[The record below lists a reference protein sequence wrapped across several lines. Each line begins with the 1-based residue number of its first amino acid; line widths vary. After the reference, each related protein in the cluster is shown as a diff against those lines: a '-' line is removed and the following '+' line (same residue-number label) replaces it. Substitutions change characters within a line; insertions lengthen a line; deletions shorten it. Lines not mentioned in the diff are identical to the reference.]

1 MARNWSQYATQN
13 ENPEKRDW
21 SQYAAKPK
29 GIQYGKI
36 AEDVLSSPIE
46 AVKAIGGIFKNLPSQ
61 LSDLSKYLESESDLR
76 SKTGFNIPFTY
87 KEGSPGVGEKIKH
100 IGKVAGQGLLEGGKA
115 LVNADKYANEYLKSV
130 GLPEFIPEFGKEL
143 RQIGESENGKQL
155 LSWADKQLES
165 GDDRPMND
173 LIKGLTKFVPASALG
188 APTTAAFGLT
198 AAGENE
204 NPLAAMLVPGTIKAG
219 IKGATMAA
227 PAITKTGKGV
237 AKGVTK
243 AASELHKQGKEAIE
257 ALHAPER
264 LEKIINETKLNKLA
278 AEESLMTAN
287 EKAAAKHKEFTGTSA
302 STAKAELA
310 ESLKKVTSDISEN
323 LSKRYEEFSKSPAGK
338 RTISEPID
346 TKQLSKQYELPTQA
360 LSKETLG
367 MLKREPT
374 VNNYIDT
381 WRQVRDEASHA
392 RKLSRGDISF
402 GKKQAY
408 IENAKSLEKLADD
421 LNNKARKSLSSE
433 ETANFDAL
441 QKDYKNLKIPMRKS
455 TIKKA
460 IAEHP
465 EISTKNFNASM
476 SKIGVPELKDI
487 LLKDSNFR
495 EKLAKHDLMDLDVT
509 NTKKLQQVLEGD
521 TGKALPEK
529 QFKELNEH
537 LKDAQEQ
544 QKAIEQA
551 KIDLAKYGLEKSE
564 IDAKINKYI
573 KLAKGGIVLLAGK
586 KLIQFLLEL

>member
-1 MARNWSQYATQN
+1 MARDWSQYATQN

-21 SQYAAKPK
+21 SQYATKPK

-36 AEDVLSSPIE
+36 AEDVFSSPIE
-46 AVKAIGGIFKNLPSQ
+46 AVKAIGGMVKNLPSQ

-76 SKTGFNIPFTY
+76 SKTGLNIPFTH
-87 KEGSPGVGEKIKH
+87 KEGSPGIGEKIKH

-143 RQIGESENGKQL
+143 RQIGESKNGKQL

-204 NPLAAMLVPGTIKAG
+204 NPLAAMLVPGTIKVGA
-219 IKGATMAA
+219 KGVTMAA
-227 PAITKTGKGV
+227 PAITKAGKGI
-237 AKGVTK
+237 ANT
-243 AASELHKQGKEAIE
+243 ASELRKQGKGAIE
-257 ALHAPER
+257 ALYAPER

-278 AEESLMTAN
+278 AEESLMAAN
-287 EKAAAKHKEFTGTSA
+287 EKAAAKHKEFTGASA

-310 ESLKKVTSDISEN
+310 ESLKKVTGDISEN
-323 LSKRYEEFSKSPAGK
+323 LSKRYEEFSESPAGK

-346 TKQLSKQYELPTQA
+346 TKHLSKQYELPTQA

-374 VNNYIDT
+374 VNNYIDA

-392 RKLSRGDISF
+392 RKLSRGDIPY

-408 IENAKSLEKLADD
+408 VENAKSLEKLADD

-433 ETANFDAL
+433 EAANFDAL

-509 NTKKLQQVLEGD
+509 NTKKLQRVLEGD

-529 QFKELNEH
+529 QFKELKN
-537 LKDAQEQ
+537 
-544 QKAIEQA
+544 I
-551 KIDLAKYGLEKSE
+551 LEYWGKR
-564 IDAKINKYI
+564 INK
-573 KLAKGGIVLLAGK
+573 KSDSSV
-586 KLIQFLLEL
+586 

>member
-1 MARNWSQYATQN
+1 MARDWSQYERN
-13 ENPEKRDW
+13 SENAQKRDW
-21 SQYAAKPK
+21 SQYERRAKPE

-36 AEDVLSSPIE
+36 AEDILSSPIE
-46 AVKAIGGIFKNLPSQ
+46 AVKAIGGMVKNLPSQ

-76 SKTGFNIPFTY
+76 SKTGFNIPFTH

-115 LVNADKYANEYLKSV
+115 LINADKYANEYLKSV

-155 LSWADKQLES
+155 LSWANKQLES

-188 APTTAAFGLT
+188 APATAAFGLT

-204 NPLAAMLVPGTIKAG
+204 NPLAAMLIPGTIKAG
-219 IKGATMAA
+219 AKGVTMAA
-227 PAITKTGKGV
+227 PAITKAGKSI
-237 AKGVTK
+237 ANT
-243 AASELHKQGKEAIE
+243 ASELRKQGKGAIE
-257 ALHAPER
+257 ALYAPER

-310 ESLKKVTSDISEN
+310 ESLKKVASDISEN
-323 LSKRYEEFSKSPAGK
+323 LSKRYEEFSESPAGK

-408 IENAKSLEKLADD
+408 VENAKSLEKLADD